1 MSRPTRHRSLATV
14 AACAAHAL
22 LGLGIATIVSTVAAP
37 PAHAQDYPARP
48 ITMVIPFPVG
58 GSTDVLGRMLAA
70 SMSRSLQQ
78 QVVVENTG
86 GAGGT
91 VGAARVAR
99 ARADGYTVLFHN
111 MAHATAP
118 ALYRTLPYDPA
129 GAFEPV
135 GLVADVPMILVARK
149 NFPARDFKE
158 LQAYART
165 SPDKINFANAGIGA
179 TSHLCGMLLMSA
191 MQTDLTTV
199 PFKGTGP
206 ALNDLIGGQ
215 VDLLCDQPASTAGH
229 IAAGAIRALAVA
241 HRTRLPSLP
250 DVPTFDESGLKG
262 FELSVWHGLYAP
274 KGTPR
279 AAVDRLAQA
288 LREALRDPPLVQ
300 RFNTLGAQP
309 VDAERATPE
318 ALRAHLRADLDKWA
332 PVIKRAG
339 VYAD

>member
-1 MSRPTRHRSLATV
+1 MTRPFRRSPF
-14 AACAAHAL
+14 AAIAARSV
-22 LGLGIATIVSTVAAP
+22 LGLAIAGLASTFVAPQAS
-37 PAHAQDYPARP
+37 AQTQDYPARP

-70 SMSRSLQQ
+70 SMSKSLQQ

-91 VGAARVAR
+91 VGAGRVAR
-99 ARADGYTVLFHN
+99 ARPDGYTVLFHN

-129 GAFEPV
+129 GGFEPV

-149 NFPARDFKE
+149 NFPARDFRE
-158 LQAYART
+158 LHAYAKA

-250 DVPTFDESGLKG
+250 DVSMPSLPDVSMRQRSGAWNQRC
-262 FELSVWHGLYAP
+262 VWPYHCGIGSAWSSAAP
-274 KGTPR
+274 LP
-279 AAVDRLAQA
+279 
-288 LREALRDPPLVQ
+288 
-300 RFNTLGAQP
+300 GAQ
-309 VDAERATPE
+309 
-318 ALRAHLRADLDKWA
+318 DLLCSA
-332 PVIKRAG
+332 M
-339 VYAD
+339 